1 MSIATGD
8 RDLEELETVKFMASA
23 LFDVSAEKIGRL
35 RTAFEKNGVFYNDI
49 SDLYESIKRT
59 AINRNDLSA
68 LYPGVARKIF
78 VAFTSN
84 VRFYG
89 SINTDVMLAF
99 LKRITENEGEKI
111 DAMIIGR
118 TGKTFIERVEDG
130 KKMESIQYLS
140 FEADE
145 PTKDEMQVFLD
156 RVALYDEV
164 HVFYP
169 SFVNVFSQKV
179 VSIDITHTAERIPTL
194 PQPEEEEEIDYIFEP
209 ELKKIISFFE
219 TRVRYLLFQRVALE
233 SELARTAAR
242 LFAMNRAQ
250 DRAGE
255 EIVKVRNIIRKDT
268 ESFNDLRLLESF
280 AALQKWKT

>member
-1 MSIATGD
+1 MSVVAAEKL
-8 RDLEELETVKFMASA
+8 RDLESLETVRFVASA

-35 RTAFEKNGVFYNDI
+35 RAAFEKNGIFYNDI
-49 SDLYESIKRT
+49 SALYESVKRT
-59 AINRNDLSA
+59 AIARGDMPA
-68 LYPGVARKIF
+68 TKTGVPKRMF

-89 SINTDVMLAF
+89 SANADVMRTF
-99 LKRITENEGEKI
+99 LDELPAESV
-111 DAMIIGR
+111 DALIIGR
-118 TGKTFIERVEDG
+118 TGQAF
-130 KKMESIQYLS
+130 MESGEASRRAQYLS

-145 PTKDEMQVFLD
+145 PTKAELQAFLD
-156 RVALYDEV
+156 KVASYDEV

-179 VSIDITHTAERIPTL
+179 GSIDITHTAAPTGPL
-194 PQPEEEEEIDYIFEP
+194 TPSVEIDYIFEP
-209 ELKKIISFFE
+209 ELPQIIRFFE

-250 DRAGE
+250 DRAE
-255 EIVKVRNIIRKDT
+255 TELKSVERAIRKD
-268 ESFNDLRLLESF
+268 EEAFNDLRLLESF
-280 AALQKWKT
+280 SGISKWKSI

>member
-1 MSIATGD
+1 MSVATGEKG
-8 RDLEELETVKFMASA
+8 RDLEDLETVQFVASA

-49 SDLYESIKRT
+49 SDLYESIKHT
-59 AINRNDLSA
+59 AIGRNDLPA
-68 LYPGVARKIF
+68 APPGEVRKIF

-89 SINTDVMLAF
+89 SVNTDVMVAF
-99 LKRITENEGEKI
+99 LERLATEPAV

-118 TGKTFIERVEDG
+118 TGKVFMEGGDG
-130 KKMESIQYLS
+130 EKSTKPMTYLS

-145 PTKDEMQVFLD
+145 PTKDEMQIFLD
-156 RVALYDEV
+156 RVAAYDEV

-169 SFVNVFSQKV
+169 SFVNVFSQQV
-179 VSIDITHTAERIPTL
+179 ASIDITHTAEKGT
-194 PQPEEEEEIDYIFEP
+194 PEPSGEEIDYIFEP
-209 ELKKIISFFE
+209 ELPQIIHFFE

-250 DRAGE
+250 DRVGE
-255 EIVKVRNIIRKDT
+255 EIAKVRHIIRKDM

-280 AALQKWKT
+280 AALPKWKT